1 MRLFISFFRQYP
13 SQCTIVFLALIF
25 AGLGEGIGLSTLL
38 PMLSLATGTGA
49 GGSIGDSGAGQVLT
63 SVLAAV
69 HLQPTLATMLVL
81 ILISLFMK
89 AALTL
94 LAYRQVGYTVA
105 NIGTDLRLSL
115 LRNLSMSRWE
125 YFLKQ
130 RSGGLA
136 NAIAT
141 EATRSAEAFKS
152 TAAVVALLSQS
163 LILVGV
169 ALLVNWKA
177 AVLALG
183 VGVLIFFA
191 LRGMVLMARRAG
203 AKQQNLFNS
212 LLSLLTDSLQSLKP
226 LKSMAREG
234 EVDRLLERDTRKLN
248 KAMRKEVLSKE
259 GLKAMQELLIGTIL
273 VLGVYWALVHWDM
286 ALPGVMVLA
295 VVLARTLT
303 KVSKVQQEYQKLVVT
318 ESFYWS
324 LQDYI
329 SEANAARE
337 QPFGSTAPTLKS
349 GIQLRGVTFHYEDKA
364 VLNGLDLDIPTGQVT
379 ALIGPSGAGK
389 TTMVDLVIGLLRAS
403 GGDILI
409 DGESISSV
417 DIRQWRSLIGYVPQE
432 TVLLH
437 DTIFT
442 NVAIG
447 NSDISEADVQWALE
461 KAGAW
466 DFVRELPEGV
476 QTVVGES
483 GSRFSGGQR
492 QRIVIARALAHRP
505 RLLILDEAT
514 SALDP
519 ETEKAVS
526 ETLRGLGE
534 DYTILTISHRPTL
547 MQLADNVY
555 RIEGGRARKIEDR
568 AELAAESS

>member
-1 MRLFISFFRQYP
+1 MRLFISFYRQYP

-25 AGLGEGIGLSTLL
+25 AGFGEGIGLSTLL
-38 PMLSLATGTGA
+38 PMLSLATGTGSA
-49 GGSIGDSGAGQVLT
+49 GGIGDSGASQVLT
-63 SVLAAV
+63 SMLAAV
-69 HLQPTLATMLVL
+69 HLQPTMPTMLVL
-81 ILISLFMK
+81 ILISLFVK
-89 AALTL
+89 AGLTL
-94 LAYRQVGYTVA
+94 LAFRQVGYTVA

-115 LRNLSMSRWE
+115 LRSLSMSRWE
-125 YFLKQ
+125 YFLQQ

-141 EATRSAEAFKS
+141 EATRSAAAFQS

-169 ALLVNWKA
+169 ALLVNWKG

-183 VGVLIFFA
+183 VGMLIFFA
-191 LRGMVLMARRAG
+191 LRGLVLMAKRAG
-203 AKQQNLFNS
+203 AKQQALFNA

-226 LKSMAREG
+226 LKAMAREG
-234 EVDRLLERDTRKLN
+234 EIDHLLERDTRKLN

-259 GLKAMQELLIGTIL
+259 GLKAMQEWLIGTIL
-273 VLGVYWALVHWDM
+273 VLGVFWALVHWDM

-318 ESFYWS
+318 EAFYWS

-329 SEANAARE
+329 GEAKAARE
-337 QPFGSTAPTLKS
+337 QPFGSTTPTLNS
-349 GIQLRGVTFHYEDKA
+349 GIQLRGVTFHYADTV
-364 VLNGLDLDIPTGQVT
+364 VLNGLDLDIPAGQVT

-389 TTMVDLVIGLLRAS
+389 TTTVDLIIGLLRAS
-403 GGDILI
+403 GGDVLI
-409 DGESISSV
+409 DGKPIGAA
-417 DIRQWRSLIGYVPQE
+417 DIRQWRSMIGYVPQE

-437 DTIFT
+437 DSILT
-442 NVAIG
+442 NVSIG
-447 NSDISEADVQWALE
+447 NADISEADVQWALE

-466 DFVRELPEGV
+466 DFVRGLPDGV
-476 QTVVGES
+476 HTTVGES

-505 RLLILDEAT
+505 KLLILDEAT

-526 ETLRGLGE
+526 ETLRGLGKE
-534 DYTILTISHRPTL
+534 YTILSISHRPTL

-555 RIEGGRARKIEDR
+555 RLEGGRARKIEDK
-568 AELAAESS
+568 AALVAESS

>member
-1 MRLFISFFRQYP
+1 MRLFISFYRQYP

-25 AGLGEGIGLSTLL
+25 AGLGEGVGLSTLL

-49 GGSIGDSGAGQVLT
+49 GGGVGDSGASQVLT
-63 SVLAAV
+63 SVLATV
-69 HLQPTLATMLVL
+69 HLQPTMFTMLVL

-89 AALTL
+89 AGLTL

-105 NIGTDLRLSL
+105 NIGTDLRLAL
-115 LRNLSMSRWE
+115 LRGLSMSRWE
-125 YFLKQ
+125 YFLQQ

-141 EATRSAEAFKS
+141 EATRSAAAFQS

-177 AVLALG
+177 AALALG
-183 VGVLIFFA
+183 VGMLIFFA

-203 AKQQNLFNS
+203 AKQQTLFKS

-226 LKSMAREG
+226 LKAMAREG
-234 EVDRLLERDTRKLN
+234 EIDHLLERDTRRLN

-259 GLKAMQELLIGTIL
+259 GLKAMQEWLIGTIL
-273 VLGVYWALVHWDM
+273 VLGVYWALVHWGM

-318 ESFYWS
+318 EAFYWS

-329 SEANAARE
+329 AEAKAARE
-337 QPFGSTAPTLKS
+337 QPFGSTTPTLNS
-349 GIQLRGVTFHYEDKA
+349 GIQLRGLTFHYEDAA
-364 VLNGLDLDIPTGQVT
+364 VLDGLDLHIPAGQVT

-389 TTMVDLVIGLLRAS
+389 TTTVDLIIGLLRAS

-409 DGESISSV
+409 DGESISTA
-417 DIRQWRSLIGYVPQE
+417 DIRQWRSMIGYVPQE

-437 DTIFT
+437 DTILT

-447 NSDISEADVQWALE
+447 NADISEADVQWALE

-466 DFVRELPEGV
+466 DFIKELPEGV

-505 RLLILDEAT
+505 KLLILDEAT

-519 ETEKAVS
+519 ETEKAVG
-526 ETLRGLGE
+526 ETLRGLGK
-534 DYTILTISHRPTL
+534 DYTILSISHRPTL

-555 RIEGGRARKIEDR
+555 RIEAGRAKKIENK
-568 AELAAESS
+568 AELEGESS